1 MGEIADRGGQHS
13 GDADRQPERHG
24 GRATRRAVMAQPQG
38 QRHQQA
44 DEEGQSGRQR
54 QHVERLAL
62 GDHAPEGPDR
72 RSAAQHRQQ
81 CRGGA
86 RGPGPQIK
94 READKR
100 RQQHQEQDFARGRQR
115 RETDA
120 GAQCHFRG
128 DGPHNRKPGKAGALQ
143 HTTDQQGKQQRC
155 QSGLHHRIIK
165 QARHP
170 VGSLATTCRRVGP

>member
-1 MGEIADRGGQHS
+1 MGEIADRGGQHG
-13 GDADRQPERHG
+13 GDANRQPERHG
-24 GRATRRAVMAQPQG
+24 SRATRRAVMAQPQG

-44 DEEGQSGRQR
+44 DEEGQSGRQG

-62 GDHAPEGPDR
+62 GEHAPEGPDCR
-72 RSAAQHRQQ
+72 AAAQRCQQ
-81 CRGGA
+81 RRGCA

-94 READKR
+94 RDADKR

-128 DGPHNRKPGKAGALQ
+128 DSRHHRQPGQARALQ
-143 HTTDQQGKQQRC
+143 HATDHQG
-155 QSGLHHRIIK
+155 
-165 QARHP
+165 
-170 VGSLATTCRRVGP
+170 